1 VPGFAP
7 FFEHPGIDTLPVVAD
22 SDLKSRVAVGDLGF
36 DILGPRVL
44 KRIGKRL
51 AANQES
57 LFAHDGVQIPSGSA
71 DADTELR
78 RMQLGELLPFGR
90 DGLLQRL
97 VRDRAELPL
106 IFMSSHIDVPA
117 TVQAMKGGALEFLAK
132 PLSREALVEAISQAI
147 ERSHAALSQLAQ
159 VGALQQRFES
169 LSRREKDVMGLVI
182 TGRLNKLVAA
192 DLGISVITVKAHR
205 GKMMRKMKAGSLLEL
220 ASMVGKLRL
229 GVGAMAT
236 NA

>member
-1 VPGFAP
+1 MTVT
-7 FFEHPGIDTLPVVAD
+7 DTSVSPKPSRSPDTPVVY
-22 SDLKSRVAVGDLGF
+22 VV
-36 DILGPRVL
+36 
-44 KRIGKRL
+44 
-51 AANQES
+51 
-57 LFAHDGVQIPSGSA
+57 
-71 DADTELR
+71 DADPFVRAELEALIR
-78 RMQLGELLPFGR
+78 TAGWLPRTAASAEEFLARPRIVGPSCLLVELKLEGMS
-90 DGLLQRL
+90 GLDLQRL

-132 PLSREALVEAISQAI
+132 PLSREVLVEAISQAI

-229 GVGAMAT
+229 GVGGAPAT

>member
-1 VPGFAP
+1 MTVTDASVSPKP
-7 FFEHPGIDTLPVVAD
+7 SRSPDTPVVY
-22 SDLKSRVAVGDLGF
+22 VV
-36 DILGPRVL
+36 
-44 KRIGKRL
+44 
-51 AANQES
+51 
-57 LFAHDGVQIPSGSA
+57 
-71 DADTELR
+71 DADPSVRAELEALIR
-78 RMQLGELLPFGR
+78 TAGWLPRTAASAEEFLARPRIVGPSCLLVELKLEGMS
-90 DGLLQRL
+90 GLDLQRL